1 MDSLEWLEKSINER
15 HINFYDY
22 DEFINKEKTN
32 EGGFGTIQK
41 AEWKGYGLTV
51 ALKSLKVN
59 KNLDKLVKEL
69 QLLRSVSLHPN
80 INLLYGLTKDPIDE
94 HYVLILQFANEGNLR
109 EYLRKNFKEL
119 KWTDKYRIGKE
130 ISQGLL
136 FLHNNNIVHRDLHS
150 KNILVHERKMM
161 IADFGL
167 SQNIN
172 DDVQT
177 SNRSIHGM
185 PAYIDPQCFR
195 NSSYI
200 RDKKSDI
207 YSLGVIF
214 WEISSGRPPFQSF
227 TSREAIVIHIFRGS
241 REIPVEDTPQKYL
254 ELYTKCWDE
263 IPNNRPEIKQVYDTL
278 NSWVP
283 ESVSSTINTE
293 NSLKGLLDNA
303 ISQHQINN
311 IQYSEFTVPI
321 SIRNFSSTYKSEWD
335 RVKLTVVFKT
345 LRFGSTFDENTIQDS
360 LKQFKILQR
369 ASFHQNIIHLY
380 GVTKNEEGN
389 YMSVLQYA
397 NHGNLREYF
406 NPNYS
411 KLEWKDKFRIAME
424 VANGLTFLHNLDIIH
439 QDLNSTNI
447 LVHDKKAKIAGLVKQ
462 TAIETSGSHSMADR
476 MTEYVDPQCFKEHT
490 YKRNQ
495 KSDIYSLGVIFWEIS
510 SGKKPFS
517 SLRSK
522 EEIAIHIFKGVRE
535 EPIEHTPPEYIK
547 LYQQCW
553 DDDPLKRPEMMTI
566 LKTLKSLNH
575 PESTNHR
582 KGTEKHLNRL
592 LEKATFEQNLAYFNS
607 FEFDGSTKITKEL
620 HKFSWKSYGKT
631 VILKC
636 LKANDKSLKEN
647 IIREFINKLEILQ
660 KITFHSNVINF
671 YGITKD
677 SNGHYNTV
685 LQFVGNTNLRDHL
698 NHNNSKLSWD
708 EKFNMA
714 KEIVE
719 GIEFLHKNNI
729 AHCNLHYGNV
739 LVYEGKMIIA
749 GFDLLEQENQ
759 KVYPYIEPQYLK
771 DTSYKRDMR
780 SDIYSLGVILW
791 EISSNRPPFPSSH
804 SVKLG
809 GSASISKR
817 IFKGERETPI
827 EGTPPRYIQLYKQ
840 CWDNEPTRRPGISL
854 ILNTLTNIIHPTIK

>member
-22 DEFINKEKTN
+22 DDFINKEKTN

-161 IADFGL
+161 IADF
-167 SQNIN
+167 
-172 DDVQT
+172 
-177 SNRSIHGM
+177 
-185 PAYIDPQCFR
+185 
-195 NSSYI
+195 
-200 RDKKSDI
+200 
-207 YSLGVIF
+207 GVIF

-380 GVTKNEEGN
+380 GVTKNE
-389 YMSVLQYA
+389 
-397 NHGNLREYF
+397 
-406 NPNYS
+406 
-411 KLEWKDKFRIAME
+411 
-424 VANGLTFLHNLDIIH
+424 
-439 QDLNSTNI
+439 DLNSTNI
-447 LVHDKKAKIAGLVKQ
+447 LVHDKKAKIA
-462 TAIETSGSHSMADR
+462 
-476 MTEYVDPQCFKEHT
+476 
-490 YKRNQ
+490 
-495 KSDIYSLGVIFWEIS
+495 
-510 SGKKPFS
+510 
-517 SLRSK
+517 
-522 EEIAIHIFKGVRE
+522 
-535 EPIEHTPPEYIK
+535 
-547 LYQQCW
+547 
-553 DDDPLKRPEMMTI
+553 
-566 LKTLKSLNH
+566 
-575 PESTNHR
+575 
-582 KGTEKHLNRL
+582 
-592 LEKATFEQNLAYFNS
+592 
-607 FEFDGSTKITKEL
+607 
-620 HKFSWKSYGKT
+620 
-631 VILKC
+631 
-636 LKANDKSLKEN
+636 ANDKSLKEN

-685 LQFVGNTNLRDHL
+685 LQFV
-698 NHNNSKLSWD
+698 
-708 EKFNMA
+708 
-714 KEIVE
+714 
-719 GIEFLHKNNI
+719 
-729 AHCNLHYGNV
+729 AHCNLHY
-739 LVYEGKMIIA
+739 
-749 GFDLLEQENQ
+749 
-759 KVYPYIEPQYLK
+759 